1 LHNHGHEAAGDGTGR
16 EHRVSGEAD
25 RATFRDVFTVPEFQ
39 ALWLAQVLSV
49 AGDQVARVALTL
61 LVYDRTRSA
70 VLAAI
75 TFVMGMLPAFV
86 GGILLSGL
94 GDRLPRR
101 AVMIGC
107 DLVRAALVV
116 IMTVPGLPLA
126 ALVGLLFVVTAGSV
140 PFISARSAVYPEI
153 LSGSRYVTATAVTLT
168 TSQAAQVVGFA
179 AGGTIA
185 GGLGVR
191 VSLSIDAATFIASA
205 LLVGFGTTARPAPR
219 ASPDQSVR
227 ARRFP
232 APTGGIRLVFSN
244 PALRTPMLLA
254 WLAAFYNAPEGVATP
269 FAHQLSGGPATVGL
283 LLAAPALGYAL
294 AALAFGRLAHP
305 AVQERLMSALPLACC
320 ALLLPIALHP
330 PLAVTLLI
338 LTASGAC
345 ACFQV
350 AANATFVAAA
360 PAHQR
365 SQATGLAIAGLTLGQ
380 GLAMIVAGAAAQR
393 FTPATVIATAGALGA
408 VAAGILG
415 IQHRAQLSARDAPP
429 PSSAPG

>member
-1 LHNHGHEAAGDGTGR
+1 
-16 EHRVSGEAD
+16 VSGGAD
-25 RATFRDVFTVPEFQ
+25 RATFRGVFTVPEFR

-49 AGDQVARVALTL
+49 TGDQVARVALTL
-61 LVYDRTRSA
+61 LVYGRTRSA
-70 VLAAI
+70 ALAAV
-75 TFVMGMLPAFV
+75 TFVMGMLPSFL
-86 GGILLSGL
+86 GGLLLSGL

-107 DLVRAALVV
+107 DLARAALVA

-126 ALVGLLFVVTAGSV
+126 ALVGLLFAVTALQA

-153 LSGSRYVTATAVTLT
+153 LSGSRYVTATAITLT
-168 TSQAAQVVGFA
+168 TSQAAQVAGFA

-185 GGLGVR
+185 GSLGVR
-191 VSLSIDAATFIASA
+191 VSLFIDAGTFIASA
-205 LLVGFGTTARPAPR
+205 LLVRFGAAARPLPPASAVPR
-219 ASPDQSVR
+219 RVGG
-227 ARRFP
+227 FP
-232 APTGGIRLVFSN
+232 PLAGIRLVFTD

-269 FAHQLSGGPATVGL
+269 FARQLGGGPATVGL

-294 AALAFGRLAHP
+294 AALAFGKLARP
-305 AVQERLMSALPLACC
+305 AAQERLMSVLPLACC
-320 ALLLPIALHP
+320 VLLIPIALRP

-360 PAHQR
+360 PAQRR

-380 GLAMIVAGAAAQR
+380 GIAMVAAGAAAQR
-393 FTPATVIATAGALGA
+393 FTPAAVIAAAGAVGA
-408 VAAGILG
+408 VAAAMLG
-415 IQHRAQLSARDAPP
+415 IQHRAYLAARDAAP